1 MAKLKVNRIVK
12 IICDTC
18 RGNGYIKIE
27 KNVHQCWHCESE
39 GEFYEDIGVDSL
51 IGDTNGGDSTLH

>member
-12 IICDTC
+12 IICATC
-18 RGNGYIKIE
+18 RGNGYIKVE
-27 KNVHQCWHCESE
+27 KNVHQCWDCDSE

-51 IGDTNGGDSTLH
+51 IGDTNGGDNTLH